1 MGSGLIFAGIGK
13 GISDAG
19 AAYGNAMGKAA
30 ELEWRQQEEER
41 SFQRKLDLEEKRA
54 ETLKQRVISEIQAVN
69 AKADEI
75 GKARD
80 ASQLEAGTAKI
91 AGVASQVKG
100 DSPAMSQDEI
110 KQLIKEN
117 PQYVETYR
125 KAGLIAGAA
134 TPNQQRLQS
143 AEDKVQAALSIG
155 AHSSVIETFEKS
167 KKSVLDEI
175 KEENREKR
183 DQQRHEESMA
193 QQDRL
198 GKQFETTSRIA
209 QQNADANTTRAN
221 KPPSTGNRTD
231 PNNKPTTGIDLE
243 RTAKAAKQALALEL
257 GVPDKEVS
265 EKVAQLK
272 KKGPLSSDVQTR
284 LDAYNSALSNWQ
296 NYKSNQPSAN
306 RNTSDNPSSRPPI
319 DSFRR

>member
-13 GISDAG
+13 GIADAG
-19 AAYGNAMGKAA
+19 AAYGNAMGRAA
-30 ELEWRQQEEER
+30 ELEWKQQEEER
-41 SFQRKLDLEEKRA
+41 SFQRKLDLDDKRA

-75 GKARD
+75 SKSRE

-110 KQLIKEN
+110 KQLIKDN

-155 AHSSVIETFEKS
+155 AHSSVIDTFEKS
-167 KKSVLDEI
+167 KKSLLDEI
-175 KEENREKR
+175 KEENRDKKEDRRYEEGVAREERR
-183 DQQRHEESMA
+183 DREFKA
-193 QQDRL
+193 LLPIR
-198 GKQFETTSRIA
+198 
-209 QQNADANTTRAN
+209 QQNADANTTSANRPSNSSNRTDPSN
-221 KPPSTGNRTD
+221 KPPS
-231 PNNKPTTGIDLE
+231 GIDLE
-243 RTAKAAKQALALEL
+243 RNAKAAKQALALEL
-257 GVPDKEVS
+257 GVPDKEVA
-265 EKVAQLK
+265 EKVAQLRK
-272 KKGPLSSDVQTR
+272 NNKLTGEAQTR
-284 LDAYNSALSNWQ
+284 LDAYNSALTKWQ
-296 NYKSNQPSAN
+296 NYKTNLPSSNSN
-306 RNTSDNPSSRPPI
+306 SSDNSSSRPPI